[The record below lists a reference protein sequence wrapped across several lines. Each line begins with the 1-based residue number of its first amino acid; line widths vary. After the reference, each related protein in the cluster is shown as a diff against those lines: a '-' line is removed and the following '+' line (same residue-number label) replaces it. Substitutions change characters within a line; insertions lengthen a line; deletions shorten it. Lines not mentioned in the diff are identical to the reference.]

1 MWPWSLEHRLQRLEE
16 RDDARTER
24 DRELYA
30 VMDLLRSQMTQLSAA
45 TKAAPSAELLERL
58 ESLER
63 RFASL
68 HSLLTEKS
76 PATGAER
83 LSRAGKN
90 FKRFFGA

>member
-1 MWPWSLEHRLQRLEE
+1 MWSRKPVGEPIDAVKADVAKVWEHLASMSARITSL
-16 RDDARTER
+16 
-24 DRELYA
+24 
-30 VMDLLRSQMTQLSAA
+30 SQD
-45 TKAAPSAELLERL
+45 TKAAPSSELLERI

-83 LSRAGKN
+83 LSKTGKHFRAIYQN
-90 FKRFFGA
+90 RP